1 MSFTLPSQSKS
12 AGSAFST
19 SRAAS
24 SLQWS
29 MAHAMQVQPPYSI
42 NAHLTIASV
51 IFHDYLQDC
60 TASHAQL
67 ERYTYHT
74 SLLVSSTHLQLALGG
89 TNDQASDKK
98 RHKSSEH
105 RQANDAWIRRHLCGA
120 NAESKLHRYV
130 MTGVVEN
137 INAPEKD
144 SRRRTLLHVAC
155 SGPTEMCLSC
165 VKLLLQKGAR
175 TNVVTGEGHGR
186 TPLMMADSPQVVD
199 CLIDFDADLT
209 QQDAYGHTALAV
221 AATDGKLPLVKALL
235 QRGAAPQILIA
246 SDRGYT
252 PLTAAVRQR
261 HEGIA
266 VLLLRAAVKLPDY
279 DIDAAVWPWK
289 QSVLHEAAEEGYED
303 LVTAALDCGA
313 SVNAKN
319 GAGVTALQTA
329 SSTKQW
335 LDLLNDPS
343 ATSSGLET
351 YSSSTGAAVA
361 GRVVAH
367 SSAHNTSSLRM
378 ASCSVC
384 GCCEQQGNHVHCC
397 TAAVPHQCT

>member
-1 MSFTLPSQSKS
+1 LLILLTCLSRSACSKGKDRPIIFSSKARKTGSTLVTQ
-12 AGSAFST
+12 T
-19 SRAAS
+19 
-24 SLQWS
+24 
-29 MAHAMQVQPPYSI
+29 M
-42 NAHLTIASV
+42 
-51 IFHDYLQDC
+51 
-60 TASHAQL
+60 
-67 ERYTYHT
+67 
-74 SLLVSSTHLQLALGG
+74 LGYE
-89 TNDQASDKK
+89 DIVMD
-98 RHKSSEH
+98 
-105 RQANDAWIRRHLCGA
+105 LCGA

-130 MTGVVEN
+130 LTGVVEN

-199 CLIDFDADLT
+199 CLIDFGADLT

-221 AATDGKLPLVKALL
+221 AAMDGKLPLVKALL
-235 QRGAAPQILIA
+235 KRGAAPQILIA

-289 QSVLHEAAEEGYED
+289 QSVLHEAAEEGYEE

-313 SVNAKN
+313 SVNAKI
-319 GAGVTALQTA
+319 GAGVTALQV
-329 SSTKQW
+329 
-335 LDLLNDPS
+335 
-343 ATSSGLET
+343 
-351 YSSSTGAAVA
+351 AVA
-361 GRVVAH
+361 CRQTGCAQL
-367 SSAHNTSSLRM
+367 LRSRG
-378 ASCSVC
+378 A
-384 GCCEQQGNHVHCC
+384 EL
-397 TAAVPHQCT
+397 